1 MLDGLSLLVV
11 ALKVKNAQSVQV
23 ELVDQANQNE
33 IAQGDVV
40 ITETVVISDS
50 QNNEDGSQVNN

>member
-23 ELVDQANQNE
+23 ELMDQANQNE